1 MVAYVV
7 AVFFM
12 VALALVVTRQKERL
26 KRPLDDDA
34 VPFPAA
40 GQAST
45 IFSLTALFAAYT
57 GIFVIIGACAVAG
70 LAAGSATA
78 LVLIAR
84 ARRSEKGSYEGFLE
98 SRENVSSE
106 TLSIAYFLVLAQ
118 LGFAVSELLFL
129 RGGLIVAFGLSAR
142 QATVAAVLVA
152 CIGYAYCLFGRY
164 KGVFRTDI
172 LQLGVI
178 LLMCVG
184 VLTHLMIS
192 RTPAEF
198 LRAASQHFR
207 HDAPYWRLVPTHS
220 AVLQAIVDFV
230 IAFPMG
236 LAFLLASPDTW
247 KRVFIVTNSEKHPR
261 RSFGMLIVAAALPFL
276 LITPVVLMLPPVG
289 NTTVDPMTIR
299 GVLTERPAVLSILVL
314 GVFSCF
320 LSAFDSALI
329 SAVQLALVARRYRSP
344 VDDELDRFHVRAGF
358 AFLAAVFG
366 YIAALSI
373 PNPAFIATV
382 LMGVYAVAGAL
393 ILATAGGRRDPKNGT
408 VMIVAA
414 AGVAL
419 WMAKL
424 LPDPGYRTMVRARDV
439 QLVPVGVSL
448 FIAVAIVV
456 FALSKAR
463 AS

>member
-7 AVFFM
+7 AVFFI
-12 VALALVVTRQKERL
+12 VAIALVVTRQKEHL
-26 KRPLDDDA
+26 SRPLDDDE

-57 GIFVIIGACAVAG
+57 GIFVIIGASAVVG

-78 LVLIAR
+78 LLLIVR
-84 ARRSEKGSYEGFLE
+84 ARHAEDGSYETFLE
-98 SRENVSSE
+98 ARENASSE
-106 TLSIAYFLVLAQ
+106 TLSIAYFLVIAQ

-142 QATVAAVLVA
+142 QATVAAVLVG

-172 LQLGVI
+172 LQLVVI
-178 LLMCVG
+178 LLMCAG
-184 VLTHLMIS
+184 VLAHVILS

-198 LRAASQHFR
+198 ARAASQHLR
-207 HDAPYWRLVPTHS
+207 HDSPYWRLFPTHS
-220 AVLQAIVDFV
+220 AVVQGIVDFV

-247 KRVFIVTNSEKHPR
+247 KRVFIVTRPGKRR
-261 RSFGMLIVAAALPFL
+261 RSFAMLIVAAALPFL
-276 LITPVVLMLPPVG
+276 LITPVVLMLPPIG
-289 NTTVDPMTIR
+289 SSAADPMTIR
-299 GVLTERPAVLSILVL
+299 GVLTERPVILSILVL

-320 LSAFDSALI
+320 LSAFNSALI
-329 SAVQLALVARRYRSP
+329 SAVQLALVARRSRSAT
-344 VDDELDRFHVRAGF
+344 DDELDRFHVRVGF
-358 AFLAAVFG
+358 AFMAAVFA

-373 PNPAFIATV
+373 PNPAFVATV
-382 LMGVYAVAGAL
+382 LMGVYAIAGAL
-393 ILATAGGRRDPKNGT
+393 ILATRGGRREPRNGT
-408 VMIVAA
+408 VMIVGA

-424 LPDPGYRTMVRARDV
+424 LPDPGYRTMVRAGDI
-439 QLVPVGVSL
+439 QLVPIGVLL
-448 FIAVAIVV
+448 FVVVAVVV

-463 AS
+463 VQ